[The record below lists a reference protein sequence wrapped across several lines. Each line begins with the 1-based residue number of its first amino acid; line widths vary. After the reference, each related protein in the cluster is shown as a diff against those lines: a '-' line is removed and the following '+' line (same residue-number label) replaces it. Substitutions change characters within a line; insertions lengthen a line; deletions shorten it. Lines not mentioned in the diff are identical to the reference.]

1 MNIEKIKAILDLLDR
16 SDIAELKIQDEDGLI
31 EVKKGVVSEYRQPMR
46 QSDAVSAA
54 ETETSPLLLLSENF
68 QMKSPIVGTF
78 YMRSSPSS
86 QPFVYIG
93 QPVNVNDSLCVIEAM
108 KVMNEIKSPVKGIIR
123 QICAEEQ
130 QIVEYDQ
137 VLFEIEEE
145 HV

>member
-16 SDIAELKIQDEDGLI
+16 GDIAELKIQDEDGLI

-46 QSDAVSAA
+46 HNDVLSAA
-54 ETETSPLLLLSENF
+54 ETETAPLLLSENF